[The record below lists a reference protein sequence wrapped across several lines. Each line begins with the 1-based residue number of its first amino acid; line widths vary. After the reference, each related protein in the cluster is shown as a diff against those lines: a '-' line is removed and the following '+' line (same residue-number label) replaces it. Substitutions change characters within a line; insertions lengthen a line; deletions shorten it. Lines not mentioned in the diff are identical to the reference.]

1 MTQLERVLTRPPV
14 TTSHRDEKM
23 TKLVQNLYVHDFI
36 MSDYHRDLDKNYLRP
51 KYVTKLWGGYFFC
64 YLVPFRADGTGV
76 IFGRYT
82 NLLQSKKRKS
92 CWSQIQAYDLRNYIS
107 EYD

>member
-1 MTQLERVLTRPPV
+1 MPLLYKGSYAYVDDATRTCTYPPPV

-36 MSDYHRDLDKNYLRP
+36 NSDYHRDLNKNYLRP

-64 YLVPFRADGTGV
+64 YFVPFRADGTGV

-82 NLLQSKKRKS
+82 NLLQSKNRKS
-92 CWSQIQAYDLRNYIS
+92 F
-107 EYD
+107 